1 MILSYI
7 AASGV
12 PQYLYDTSVDQ
23 LSLLINSVTT
33 AETMP
38 IASPDIQWDF

>member
-12 PQYLYDTSVDQ
+12 PQYLNDASVDQ

-33 AETMP
+33 AETMTHYQP
-38 IASPDIQWDF
+38 